1 MNRRTLLPLVLLLA
15 AIPAFLPQHAH
26 AARRTVR
33 VADYGPQ
40 PGSGQD
46 ALPVIR
52 RIIDENKG
60 VRGLQIRFDKGRYD
74 FYPDAERQ
82 AAGKPTTAFALARMH
97 DAEIDGGGCDWI
109 FHGLMNP
116 VRLTECRG
124 TTLRN
129 VRIDWQQPYNSQA
142 TIVSATDTY
151 VDMAIDAERY
161 PYVVAGDSLAFVGEY
176 GLQRIVPEYTN
187 LYDGTTHE
195 LLYQTRDVP
204 LGRDMFR
211 ARVTDLGN
219 GRVRFHYRPA
229 MKPAPGSVVVFFHG
243 RYITN
248 GIEIADCEQTRI
260 EQVTIHHTLSCGVFG
275 VRSHDIAMIGLDI
288 VADERSGRVFSTIAD
303 ATHFIGCTGDLL
315 FDDCTVSGSG
325 DDFTNV
331 HGMYAPVAEV
341 CGARSVRITP
351 TSRDQGFRPGERVWP
366 LDTATMQRGRPLTSA
381 GTERIE
387 GSRDLLLHFKEPIAG
402 RIAAGNILENATL
415 CPRLTVRNCRML
427 KKNRG
432 RSILV
437 TTPAKVL
444 IENNYFRSAGA
455 AVLIEGDTDL
465 WFESGAVCDVT
476 IRNNVFEDCYTS
488 GNNIIDGPWGWG
500 EAVISVSPSFR
511 PQSADAK
518 AYHRNIRIEGNTFRH
533 FDYAVLFA
541 RSVEGLV
548 FSRNRLERTRTYK
561 PFYRPY
567 NLFLDGCRKVRVEDN
582 AFGPDFP
589 GHNIAIEHMRP
600 SEITQRGDRPLE
612 IICK

>member
-1 MNRRTLLPLVLLLA
+1 MNRQIHLIALLLFAVASAFQPYA
-15 AIPAFLPQHAH
+15 AN

-33 VADYGPQ
+33 VADYGLQ

-52 RIIDENKG
+52 RIIAENKG
-60 VRGLQIRFDKGRYD
+60 VRGLQIYFDKGRYD

-82 AAGKPTTAFALARMH
+82 AAGRPTTAFALTRTESV
-97 DAEIDGGGCDWI
+97 EIDGGGCDWI

-116 VRLTECRG
+116 VRLSECRG

-151 VDMAIDAERY
+151 LDMTIDAERY

-187 LYDGTTHE
+187 LYDATTHE

-219 GRVRFHYRPA
+219 NRVRFHYRPA
-229 MKPAPGSVVVFFHG
+229 MKPAPGTIVVFFHG

-248 GIEIADCEQTRI
+248 GIEIADCRQTRI

-275 VRSHDIAMIGLDI
+275 VRSHDVAMVGLDI

-303 ATHFIGCTGDLL
+303 ATHFIGCTGDIL
-315 FDDCTVSGSG
+315 FDGCTVSGSG

-341 CGARSVRITP
+341 CGERSVRITP

-366 LDTATMQRGRPLTSA
+366 LDTATMQRGRPLTAA

-387 GSRDLLLHFKEPIAG
+387 GTRDCLLHFREPVAG

-415 CPRLTVRNCRML
+415 CPRLTMRNCRML
-427 KKNRG
+427 KQNRG

-455 AVLIEGDTDL
+455 AILIEGDTDL

-476 IRNNVFEDCYTS
+476 IRDNLFEDCYTS

-511 PQSADAK
+511 PQDADAK

-541 RSVEGLV
+541 RSVEGLE
-548 FSRNRLERTRTYK
+548 FSRNRLERTRTFE

-567 NLFLDGCRKVRVEDN
+567 NLFLDGCRKVRIEHN
-582 AFGPDFP
+582 NFGPDFP
-589 GHNIAIEHMRP
+589 GHNIGIGHMRP
-600 SEITQRGDRPLE
+600 SEIVQRGSQPLE

>member
-15 AIPAFLPQHAH
+15 AIPAFLPQHTH

-33 VADYGPQ
+33 VADYGLQ

-97 DAEIDGGGCDWI
+97 DVEIDGGGCDWI

-219 GRVRFHYRPA
+219 GPGAFPLPSGHEACSGERRRLFPRTLHHQRHRDRGLRANPHRTGDDPPHAELRRLRRPFARHCDDRPRHRGRRTVGARFQHHRRRHALHRLHGRPPFRRLHGERFGRRFH
-229 MKPAPGSVVVFFHG
+229 
-243 RYITN
+243 
-248 GIEIADCEQTRI
+248 
-260 EQVTIHHTLSCGVFG
+260 
-275 VRSHDIAMIGLDI
+275 
-288 VADERSGRVFSTIAD
+288 
-303 ATHFIGCTGDLL
+303 
-315 FDDCTVSGSG
+315 
-325 DDFTNV
+325 
-331 HGMYAPVAEV
+331 
-341 CGARSVRITP
+341 
-351 TSRDQGFRPGERVWP
+351 
-366 LDTATMQRGRPLTSA
+366 
-381 GTERIE
+381 
-387 GSRDLLLHFKEPIAG
+387 
-402 RIAAGNILENATL
+402 
-415 CPRLTVRNCRML
+415 
-427 KKNRG
+427 
-432 RSILV
+432 
-437 TTPAKVL
+437 
-444 IENNYFRSAGA
+444 
-455 AVLIEGDTDL
+455 
-465 WFESGAVCDVT
+465 
-476 IRNNVFEDCYTS
+476 
-488 GNNIIDGPWGWG
+488 
-500 EAVISVSPSFR
+500 
-511 PQSADAK
+511 
-518 AYHRNIRIEGNTFRH
+518 
-533 FDYAVLFA
+533 
-541 RSVEGLV
+541 
-548 FSRNRLERTRTYK
+548 ERTRDV
-561 PFYRPY
+561 RPRY
-567 NLFLDGCRKVRVEDN
+567 EGLRRTLRADHPHQPRSGIPSGRTGLAARYGNH
-582 AFGPDFP
+582 A
-589 GHNIAIEHMRP
+589 ARP
-600 SEITQRGDRPLE
+600 SADVGRHGAHRGLAGPSAAFQRTNRRTHRRGEHTGKCNALSPAHRAQLPDAEKEPRPLDSGDHPGQSPDRKT
-612 IICK
+612 ICSGRQGPQC

>member
-33 VADYGPQ
+33 VADYGLQ

-60 VRGLQIRFDKGRYD
+60 VRGLQIHFDEGRYD

-97 DAEIDGGGCDWI
+97 DVEIDGGGCDWI
-109 FHGLMNP
+109 FHGLINP

-229 MKPAPGSVVVFFHG
+229 MKPAPGSIVVFFHG

-303 ATHFIGCTGDLL
+303 ATHFIGCTGDIL

-331 HGMYAPVAEV
+331 HGMYAPVTKA

-444 IENNYFRSAGA
+444 IENNLFRSAGA

-465 WFESGAVCDVT
+465 WFESGAVGDVT

-518 AYHRNIRIEGNTFRH
+518 AYHGNIRNEGNTLPH
-533 FDYAVLFA
+533 FAYAVLFA
-541 RSVEGLV
+541 RAIERLV
-548 FSRNRLERTRTYK
+548 FSRKRLERTRTYE

>member
-1 MNRRTLLPLVLLLA
+1 
-15 AIPAFLPQHAH
+15 
-26 AARRTVR
+26 
-33 VADYGPQ
+33 
-40 PGSGQD
+40 
-46 ALPVIR
+46 
-52 RIIDENKG
+52 
-60 VRGLQIRFDKGRYD
+60 
-74 FYPDAERQ
+74 
-82 AAGKPTTAFALARMH
+82 MH

-142 TIVSATDTY
+142 TIVSATNTY

-161 PYVVAGDSLAFVGEY
+161 PYVVAGDSLAFVGSTACSCTSPNT
-176 GLQRIVPEYTN
+176 RTSTTARRTN
-187 LYDGTTHE
+187 CSTRRATYRWAATCSGPGSPTSGT
-195 LLYQTRDVP
+195 
-204 LGRDMFR
+204 
-211 ARVTDLGN
+211 A
-219 GRVRFHYRPA
+219 RVRFHYRPA

-243 RYITN
+243 RYHTN

-288 VADERSGRVFSTIAD
+288 VADEPVGARFQHHRRRHAFYRLHGRHPFRR
-303 ATHFIGCTGDLL
+303 L
-315 FDDCTVSGSG
+315 
-325 DDFTNV
+325 
-331 HGMYAPVAEV
+331 HGERFGRRFHERTRMYAPVAKV

-444 IENNYFRSAGA
+444 IENNLFRSAGA

-465 WFESGAVCDVT
+465 WFESGAVGDVT

-600 SEITQRGDRPLE
+600 SEITQRGGRPLE

>member
-1 MNRRTLLPLVLLLA
+1 MNRQIHLIALLLFA
-15 AIPAFLPQHAH
+15 VASAFQPYTAN

-33 VADYGPQ
+33 VADYGLQ
-40 PGSGQD
+40 PGSGQN

-52 RIIDENKG
+52 RIIAENKG
-60 VRGLQIRFDKGRYD
+60 VRGLQICFDKGRYD

-82 AAGKPTTAFALARMH
+82 AAGKPTTAFALTRTEGV
-97 DAEIDGGGCDWI
+97 EIDGGGCDWI

-116 VRLTECRG
+116 VRLSECCG

-151 VDMAIDAERY
+151 LDMAIDAERY
-161 PYVVAGDSLAFVGEY
+161 PYVVAGDSLAFIGEY

-187 LYDGTTHE
+187 LYDATTHE

-219 GRVRFHYRPA
+219 NRVRFHYRPA
-229 MKPAPGSVVVFFHG
+229 MKPAPGTIVVFFHG

-248 GIEIADCEQTRI
+248 GIEIADCRQTRI

-275 VRSHDIAMIGLDI
+275 VRSHDISMIGLDI
-288 VADERSGRVFSTIAD
+288 VADEQ
-303 ATHFIGCTGDLL
+303 
-315 FDDCTVSGSG
+315 FDGCTVSGSG

-341 CGARSVRITP
+341 CGERSVRITP

-387 GSRDLLLHFKEPIAG
+387 GTRDCLLHFREPIAG

-427 KKNRG
+427 KQNRG

-455 AVLIEGDTDL
+455 AILIEGDTDL

-476 IRNNVFEDCYTS
+476 IRNNLFEDCYTS

-511 PQSADAK
+511 PQDADAK

-541 RSVEGLV
+541 RSVEGLE
-548 FSRNRLERTRTYK
+548 FSRNRLERTRTFE

-567 NLFLDGCRKVRVEDN
+567 NLFLDGCRKVRIEHN
-582 AFGPDFP
+582 SFGPDFP
-589 GHNIAIEHMRP
+589 GHNIGIGHMRP
-600 SEITQRGDRPLE
+600 SEIVQRGSQPLE